1 MHSVLILSG
10 LLTLASAATIHMPAR
25 APSGK
30 DLFRRESEPT
40 CWKEKYTMSVE
51 VAEKILCTLK
61 EKAEK
66 GEQCCAK
73 EKGQEVT
80 CASDPAE
87 EKKEGEGEKKEG
99 GGGKVRRTEKK
110 EEEKE
115 TVSGLYL
122 VTKGEGKQ
130 DQCVKAE
137 ALVEV
142 VEKIIECCK
151 SEGEGESEDE
161 KKKEEEEK
169 EKEEKEKEEKDKEGK
184 QEGGSGAAGKK
195 MRRTE
200 ESKEGEK
207 EGEEKK
213 VGGWQAVEK
222 CEDLYV
228 SLHAGEAWCPEDT
241 EKNICVK
248 EEKEH

>member
-25 APSGK
+25 ALSGK

-73 EKGQEVT
+73 EKGQEVV

-99 GGGKVRRTEKK
+99 GGEKMRRTEEK
-110 EEEKE
+110 EGEEKE

-142 VEKIIECCK
+142 VEKIIESCK

-169 EKEEKEKEEKDKEGK
+169 EKEEKEKEEKDKQG
-184 QEGGSGAAGKK
+184 GGSGGEK

-200 ESKEGEK
+200 EPKEGEK

-213 VGGWQAVEK
+213 VGGWQAVEQ
-222 CEDLYV
+222 CEGLYV